1 MAAFSSVPGAG
12 SELLCLTPALPLLG
26 KHVKLAYIHLRGGWD
41 MP

>member
-26 KHVKLAYIHLRGGWD
+26 QHVKLADIHLRGGWD
-41 MP
+41 ML